1 LRRWISMLFDFF
13 KELKSQTT
21 EKEFKEVLKIAT
33 QDLMFNQVKFDK
45 RTSER
50 KVVEVCMDSL
60 ILIQKGAN
68 L

>member
-1 LRRWISMLFDFF
+1 MLFDFF

-21 EKEFKEVLKIAT
+21 EKEFKEVLEIAT

>member
-1 LRRWISMLFDFF
+1 MLFHFF
-13 KELKSQTT
+13 KELESQTT

-33 QDLMFNQVKFDK
+33 QDIMFNQVKFDK

-50 KVVEVCMDSL
+50 KVIEVCMESL
-60 ILIQKGAN
+60 ILIQRGVS

>member
-1 LRRWISMLFDFF
+1 MLFDFF
-13 KELKSQTT
+13 KEMKSQTT

>member
-1 LRRWISMLFDFF
+1 MLFDFF

-21 EKEFKEVLKIAT
+21 EKEFNEILKIAT
-33 QDLMFNQVKFDK
+33 QDLMFNQVKFNK

-50 KVVEVCMDSL
+50 TVIEVCMDSL
-60 ILIQKGAN
+60 ILIQRGAN

>member
-1 LRRWISMLFDFF
+1 MLFDFF

-33 QDLMFNQVKFDK
+33 EDLMFNQVKFDK

-50 KVVEVCMDSL
+50 KVIEVCMDSL

>member
-1 LRRWISMLFDFF
+1 MLFDFF

-50 KVVEVCMDSL
+50 KVIEVCMDSL

>member
-1 LRRWISMLFDFF
+1 MLFHFF
-13 KELKSQTT
+13 KELESQTT

-33 QDLMFNQVKFDK
+33 QDIMFNQVKFDK

-50 KVVEVCMDSL
+50 KVIEVCMESL
-60 ILIQKGAN
+60 ILIQKGVS

>member
-1 LRRWISMLFDFF
+1 MLFHFF
-13 KELKSQTT
+13 KELESQTT

-50 KVVEVCMDSL
+50 KVIEVCMESL
-60 ILIQKGAN
+60 TFIQKGAN

>member
-1 LRRWISMLFDFF
+1 MLFNFF
-13 KELKSQTT
+13 KELKAQTT
-21 EKEFKEVLKIAT
+21 ESEFKEVLRIAT

-50 KVVEVCMDSL
+50 KVIEVCMESL
-60 ILIQKGAN
+60 ILIQRGVS

>member
-1 LRRWISMLFDFF
+1 MLFDFF

>member
-1 LRRWISMLFDFF
+1 MLFDFF

-21 EKEFKEVLKIAT
+21 EKEFKEVLKRAT

-50 KVVEVCMDSL
+50 KVIEVCMDSL

>member
-1 LRRWISMLFDFF
+1 MLFDFF

-50 KVVEVCMDSL
+50 KVVEVCMDIL

>member
-1 LRRWISMLFDFF
+1 MLFHFF
-13 KELKSQTT
+13 KELESQTT

-33 QDLMFNQVKFDK
+33 QDIMFNQVKFDK

-50 KVVEVCMDSL
+50 KVMEVCMESL
-60 ILIQKGAN
+60 ILIQRGVS

>member
-1 LRRWISMLFDFF
+1 MLFDFF

-50 KVVEVCMDSL
+50 KVIEVCMDSL
-60 ILIQKGAN
+60 ILIQRGAT

>member
-1 LRRWISMLFDFF
+1 MLFDFF

-21 EKEFKEVLKIAT
+21 EKEFNEILKIAT
-33 QDLMFNQVKFDK
+33 QDLMFNQVKFNK

-50 KVVEVCMDSL
+50 KVIEVCMDSL
-60 ILIQKGAN
+60 ILIQRGAN

>member
-1 LRRWISMLFDFF
+1 MLFDFF

-50 KVVEVCMDSL
+50 KVIEVCMDSL
-60 ILIQKGAN
+60 ILIQRGAN

>member
-1 LRRWISMLFDFF
+1 MLFHFF
-13 KELKSQTT
+13 KELESQTT

-33 QDLMFNQVKFDK
+33 QDIMFNQVKFDK

-50 KVVEVCMDSL
+50 KVMEVCMESL
-60 ILIQKGAN
+60 IMIQRGVS